1 MDKML
6 RIPQIFHQ
14 RPEFLIAV
22 DEDIHIIVLRQH
34 GFSGLQIIHDQIL
47 IPPDILI
54 QLLDIPGSQ
63 PVLLL
68 PDIFADVILHLFDPE
83 HFPLVHILPQQ
94 QIEHEPQ
101 YRYKIQQKQPC
112 PHALRIPSLENTIA
126 MANNILKNT
135 RWLTKKSIPVFT
147 ISNTSLIILPLQMKN
162 IPFPQYII
170 MQTFFPAKETD
181 KCRKINI
188 LSLFLSFVFKPR
200 LRP

>member
-68 PDIFADVILHLFDPE
+68 SYIFADVILHLFDPE
-83 HFPLVHILPQQ
+83 HFPLMHILPQQ

-112 PHALRIPSLENTIA
+112 PHTLWIPSLKKHDHDGKQHIKKYQMAAEKIYSCFYDLKCFTHNTAPSDEKHPFSSIYHN
-126 MANNILKNT
+126 ANL
-135 RWLTKKSIPVFT
+135 
-147 ISNTSLIILPLQMKN
+147 
-162 IPFPQYII
+162 
-170 MQTFFPAKETD
+170 
-181 KCRKINI
+181 
-188 LSLFLSFVFKPR
+188 LSSKR
-200 LRP
+200 D